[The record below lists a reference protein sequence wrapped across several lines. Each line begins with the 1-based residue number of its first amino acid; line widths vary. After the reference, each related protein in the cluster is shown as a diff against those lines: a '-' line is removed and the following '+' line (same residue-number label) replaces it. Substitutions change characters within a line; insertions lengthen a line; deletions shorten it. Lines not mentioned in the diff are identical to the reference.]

1 VRTARPSA
9 TLELDRAEQNL
20 RKNTTLHQD
29 LGQVSTD
36 DLPKN
41 CDWEAYA
48 MQQRTDRRQVARSMA
63 KQTKKSKPTKA
74 RSKTP
79 EVIIDIDPPELASP
93 SQGDFKRVRDLL
105 RQRSAALILDLAKRY
120 VASKA
125 AELTTVLDAMD
136 SLAEF
141 ERMHRIPDGVKVTPS
156 CAAPDHQASPSARA
170 AMAGTVKWF
179 NLQKGFGF
187 IVNSSTGKDVF
198 VHISAV
204 EKAGLTKLNEGQQI
218 EFELEE
224 NRGKATAV
232 NLKVK

>member
-1 VRTARPSA
+1 
-9 TLELDRAEQNL
+9 
-20 RKNTTLHQD
+20 
-29 LGQVSTD
+29 
-36 DLPKN
+36 
-41 CDWEAYA
+41 
-48 MQQRTDRRQVARSMA
+48 MA

-74 RSKTP
+74 GSPAP
-79 EVIIDIDPPELASP
+79 EATIDIDPLELASP

-141 ERMHRIPDGVKVTPS
+141 ERMHRAPVSAKVAPS
-156 CAAPDHQASPSARA
+156 SSAPDRQASPA
-170 AMAGTVKWF
+170 AGAAGATGTVKWF

-187 IVNSSTGKDVF
+187 IVNSATGKDVF

-204 EKAGLTKLNEGQQI
+204 EKAGLTKLDEGQQI
-218 EFELEE
+218 DFELEV

>member
-1 VRTARPSA
+1 
-9 TLELDRAEQNL
+9 
-20 RKNTTLHQD
+20 
-29 LGQVSTD
+29 
-36 DLPKN
+36 
-41 CDWEAYA
+41 
-48 MQQRTDRRQVARSMA
+48 MA
-63 KQTKKSKPTKA
+63 KQTKKSKPTKPLGQA
-74 RSKTP
+74 P
-79 EVIIDIDPPELASP
+79 ESTIQIDPPELASP
-93 SQGDFKRVRDLL
+93 SQEDIKRARDLL

-141 ERMHRIPDGVKVTPS
+141 ERMHRPAVGATVKPVEGGAGPLARS
-156 CAAPDHQASPSARA
+156 GISFIADEAASGAV
-170 AMAGTVKWF
+170 MATGTVKWF

-224 NRGKATAV
+224 SRGKATAV

>member
-1 VRTARPSA
+1 
-9 TLELDRAEQNL
+9 
-20 RKNTTLHQD
+20 
-29 LGQVSTD
+29 
-36 DLPKN
+36 
-41 CDWEAYA
+41 
-48 MQQRTDRRQVARSMA
+48 MA

-74 RSKTP
+74 RSKAP

-141 ERMHRIPDGVKVTPS
+141 ERMHRVPVVVKVAPS
-156 CAAPDHQASPSARA
+156 CAAPDEQASPSAGA
-170 AMAGTVKWF
+170 AMATGTVKWF

-218 EFELEE
+218 AFELEE
-224 NRGKATAV
+224 NRGKAAAV